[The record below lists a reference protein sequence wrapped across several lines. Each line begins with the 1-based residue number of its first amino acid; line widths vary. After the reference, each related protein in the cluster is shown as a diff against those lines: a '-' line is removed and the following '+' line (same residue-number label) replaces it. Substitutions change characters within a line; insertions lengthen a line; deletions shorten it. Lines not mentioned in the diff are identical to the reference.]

1 MLKLFRLKNGNRLDR
16 KDTLF
21 QYSEDEQFTGEY
33 WIDGKKIYCKTIKS
47 SITSLKNGISH
58 GISDIGTY
66 RAVDYNNSFWMVST
80 DMYYPLSNY
89 EASGAFVTPKFI
101 SNTTVKIGVG
111 VNWESS
117 SNTVYITIRYTK
129 TS

>member
-1 MLKLFRLKNGNRLDR
+1 MLKLFRLKSGNRLDR
-16 KDTLF
+16 KDTFF
-21 QYSEDEQFTGEY
+21 QYSTEEQFTGEY
-33 WIDGKKIYCKTIKS
+33 WVDGKKIYCKTIKS
-47 SITSLKNGISH
+47 SIIELKNGVLH
-58 GISDIGTY
+58 EISDIGTY
-66 RAVDYNNSFWMVST
+66 RAVDYNHSFWMVSA

-101 SNTTVKIGVG
+101 SATTVKIGVG

-129 TS
+129 IS